1 MGDFDEI
8 VRYDEEI
15 EQKRSYDPL
24 TFFLARTFWPDHQK
38 GDGYNGDQ
46 TL

>member
-1 MGDFDEI
+1 MGDYDEN
-8 VRYDEEI
+8 VRYDE

-24 TFFLARTFWPDHQK
+24 TFFLARTFLPDHQTRDK
-38 GDGYNGDQ
+38 YNGDQ